1 MTRMWRAV
9 DGATNVAIT
18 VLFAIILVAMFAQVV
33 FRYVLGSSLS
43 WSEEVS
49 RYMFVWLSYLGAYVA
64 ILRNAHIGVD
74 YVTSRLSPQA
84 VRALNVAVALTI
96 IGTLIFVAYHGVFL
110 TRDNVEAGW
119 WTVPFLSMS
128 LPYAAVPVGACLM
141 IIALIRV
148 IVGLITGQRVDPH
161 VQDVNEAPG
170 L

>member
-1 MTRMWRAV
+1 MVRVWRVV
-9 DGATNVAIT
+9 DGATNLVIT

-33 FRYVLGSSLS
+33 FRYMLGSSLS

-74 YVTSRLSPQA
+74 YVTSRFSPTA
-84 VRALNVAVALTI
+84 VRALNVVLTLII
-96 IGTLIFVAYHGVFL
+96 IGTLAFVAYHGAFL
-110 TRDNVEAGW
+110 TLDNMGANW

-141 IIALIRV
+141 IVALIRV
-148 IVGLITGQRVDPH
+148 IVGLISGQSVGPD
-161 VQDVNEAPG
+161 VQNVNEAPG
-170 L
+170 M

>member
-1 MTRMWRAV
+1 MVRVWRVV
-9 DGATNVAIT
+9 DGATNLAIS

-33 FRYVLGSSLS
+33 FRYMLGSPLS

-74 YVTSRLSPQA
+74 YVTSRFSPTA
-84 VRALNVAVALTI
+84 VRVLNVVLTLII
-96 IGTLIFVAYHGVFL
+96 IGTLGFVAYHGAFL
-110 TRDNVEAGW
+110 TLDNLGANW

-141 IIALIRV
+141 IVALIRI
-148 IVGLITGQRVDPH
+148 IVGLISGQSAGPD
-161 VQDVNEAPG
+161 VQNVNEAPSM
-170 L
+170 